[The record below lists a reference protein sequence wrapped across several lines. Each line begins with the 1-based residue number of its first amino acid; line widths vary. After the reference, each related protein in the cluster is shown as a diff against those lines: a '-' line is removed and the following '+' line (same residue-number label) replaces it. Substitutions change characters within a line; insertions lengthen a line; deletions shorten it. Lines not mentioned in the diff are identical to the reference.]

1 MPNNPVTYVIDAHT
15 PVLYTPSMASEAS
28 GILQSATTISVS
40 HVLTTDDGS
49 LWGYFKNNEYEGWVK
64 LEEPNGDKLY
74 QNASGSSGTSTTPT
88 PEAASASNPGGSGV
102 ENNTTNTSEDNNYL
116 NVVDEFS
123 DENIAKIKGFKGT
136 LQLFGC
142 PHQFVD
148 YVDTRIENIS
158 SIVGHKFVENI
169 LSESVIAT
177 FIPGVP
183 SYLPG
188 KKDKQAMSRTLLEKL
203 NDKASMLDN
212 VLNADIS
219 DENLRYFDFK
229 ADYARYMQYA
239 NALCR
244 LAAVMLGIGD
254 QKLNDTA
261 LPFSQFMWQNYRYTG
276 ESFETMTGQVI
287 NMGLTRL
294 SKFNHATAGSFYTS
308 VSELANGAGLTDVSR
323 WLGQAAD
330 YNKSIS
336 SALEEVIVEEEEHDI
351 DDRIDNMSCVQ
362 FYIQPPTADISVN
375 NNTTSSKME
384 GILNTASDTMKEI
397 AFVTNSAGVLNM
409 EELNEYSD
417 SALGALSSYM
427 GNSNTTIGG
436 VLERILQVGSNT
448 LKGENVIFPEIY
460 QNSNTG
466 SGFQITINL
475 KSPYGDRISYYLNI
489 LVPLLHLVA
498 LAYPKQAT
506 ANTYASPFLIK
517 AYVPGMY
524 HCNMGIVSSLTIS
537 KRTSDG
543 SVNVDGLP
551 MELEVSMNIQDL
563 YSDMSIASSS
573 EPALFL
579 MNGSLVD
586 FLAVNC
592 GIDITEP
599 HIEDKL
605 DAILETYESSLK
617 DVGFNIGMTIVQ
629 GLGLEEKINSYFFL
643 NG

>member
-1 MPNNPVTYVIDAHT
+1 MANDSMTYIIDAST
-15 PVLYTPSMASEAS
+15 PILSTPSMASEAVAITQQAES
-28 GILQSATTISVS
+28 VRVS
-40 HVLTTDDGS
+40 HVLSTSDGA
-49 LWGYFKNNEYEGWVK
+49 LWGYINNDKYNGWVK
-64 LEEPNGDKLY
+64 LEEPNGDKNY
-74 QNASGSSGTSTTPT
+74 QSASGSSGTSQTPSA
-88 PEAASASNPGGSGV
+88 EAAEAANPGGSGV
-102 ENNTTNTSEDNNYL
+102 ENNSDTTDSNNDYL
-116 NVVDEFS
+116 NVVNEFS
-123 DENIAKIKGFKGT
+123 DENILQIQGFKGT

-142 PHQFVD
+142 PFQFVD
-148 YVDTRIENIS
+148 YVDTRIGNIS
-158 SIVGHKFVENI
+158 STVGHKFVENI

-183 SYLPG
+183 SYLPA

-203 NDKASMLDN
+203 NDRTQMLDN
-212 VLNADIS
+212 VINADIS

-261 LPFSQFMWQNYRYTG
+261 LSFSEFMWQNYRYTG
-276 ESFETMTGQVI
+276 ENFETMTGQVV
-287 NMGLTRL
+287 NPLLTKL
-294 SKFNHATAGSFYTS
+294 SKFNHAAAGSFYTT
-308 VSELANGAGLTDVSR
+308 VSELANGIGASDMSR
-323 WLGQAAD
+323 WLGQSAD
-330 YNKSIS
+330 YNKSIA
-336 SALEEVIVEEEEHDI
+336 SALQEVIVEEEQHDMS
-351 DDRIDNMSCVQ
+351 DRVTNMSCVQ
-362 FYIQPPTADISVN
+362 FYIQPPTAEISVN
-375 NNTTSSKME
+375 NNTSTSKLE
-384 GILNTASDTMKEI
+384 GLLNTASDTMKEI
-397 AFVTNSAGVLNM
+397 AFVTNSTGVLNM

-417 SALGALSSYM
+417 SALSALSSYM
-427 GNSNTTIGG
+427 GNTNTTIGG
-436 VLERILQVGSNT
+436 VLDRILQVGSNT

-460 QNSNTG
+460 QNSSNG

-475 KSPYGDRISYYLNI
+475 KSAYGDRVSYYLNI

-524 HCNMGIVSSLTIS
+524 HCNMGIVSSLSIS

-551 MELEVSMNIQDL
+551 MELEVNLNIQDL

-592 GIDITEP
+592 GVDIIEP
-599 HIEDKL
+599 HIQEKI
-605 DAILETYESSLK
+605 DAIVETYMSSLK
-617 DVGFNIGMTIVQ
+617 DVGFNLGMTVVQ
-629 GLGLEEKINSYFFL
+629 GVGLEEKINSLLFMM
-643 NG
+643 